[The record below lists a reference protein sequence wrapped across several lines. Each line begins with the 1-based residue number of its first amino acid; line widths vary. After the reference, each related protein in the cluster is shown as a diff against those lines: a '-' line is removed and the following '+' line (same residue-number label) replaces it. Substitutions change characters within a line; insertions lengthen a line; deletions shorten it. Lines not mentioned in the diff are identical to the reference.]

1 MPASRI
7 ALAARTAKIAPF
19 QVMELMKRAFDLEAS
34 GRSIIHMSIGEPDFT
49 APPAVLRAL
58 ESAMANGR
66 AQYTAAV
73 GLRRLRESISEHYR
87 SKFDASVS
95 AERIIITAG
104 ASGALLLTMATLI
117 GAGDEILLPDPSYPC
132 NRHFVSAFD
141 GIPKLIPV
149 GAKEQFHLTESL
161 VRDHWSAST
170 KGVLITTP
178 SNPTG
183 TSIGDDELRRIIAF
197 CHAQSAMAIVDEIYQ
212 GLTYDGPPKSVLAYT
227 QPNDPVIVI
236 NSFSKYFNMTGWR
249 LGWAVVPEALIPVFE
264 RLSQNLFICA
274 SALAQH
280 AALACFEPDT
290 LALYEARREEFKKRR
305 DYIVPALR
313 SLGFS
318 IPVMP
323 DGAFYVYADC
333 SMHAS
338 DSHEFA
344 LDLLESVGVAVV
356 PGRDFGHAEPERW
369 LRLSYATPI
378 ENLEEAVARIGR
390 FLVDRRNRERAA

>member
-7 ALAARTAKIAPF
+7 ALAARTDKIAPF
-19 QVMELMKRAFDLEAS
+19 QVMELMKRASELEAG

-49 APPAVLRAL
+49 APPAVLAAL
-58 ESAMANGR
+58 QAAMAAGR
-66 AQYTAAV
+66 AQYTASV
-73 GLRRLRESISEHYR
+73 GLRKLREAISAHYKA
-87 SKFDASVS
+87 KFEASVGP
-95 AERIIITAG
+95 ERIIITAG
-104 ASGALLLTMATLI
+104 ASGALLLTMAALI
-117 GAGDEILLPDPSYPC
+117 DTDEEILLPDPSYPC

-141 GIPKLIPV
+141 GVARLIPV
-149 GAKEQFHLTESL
+149 GAAEHFQLTEAL
-161 VRDHWSAST
+161 VRKHWSDKT

-183 TSIGDDELRRIIAF
+183 TSIGDAELRGIIGI
-197 CHAQSAMAIVDEIYQ
+197 CHKEGAMAIVDEIYQ
-212 GLTYDGPPKSVLAYT
+212 GLTYDGPPRSVLQYT
-227 QPNDPVIVI
+227 GANDPVIVI

-249 LGWAVVPEALIPVFE
+249 LGWAVVPESLISVFE

-280 AALACFEPDT
+280 AALACFEPAT
-290 LALYEARREEFKKRR
+290 LALYEGRREEFKKRR

-313 SLGFS
+313 ALGFS

-333 SMHAS
+333 SAHAP
-338 DSHEFA
+338 DSYRFA
-344 LDLLESVGVAVV
+344 HDLLESTGVALV

-369 LRLSYATPI
+369 IRLSYATPMA
-378 ENLEEAVARIGR
+378 NLEEAVARIGR
-390 FLVDRRNRERAA
+390 FLADRKESPRAA